1 MNTTIRTIIATA
13 TALIVIAAIYFSMPI
28 VKIKPQGIVL
38 PAETLTGH
46 YSGDVKLYDSGD
58 APIGS
63 RELGFISVE
72 YHVTH
77 LSNQLNQLI
86 IEKAKTLAAN
96 AGGDGLVYNLG
107 HSVGKQSSPMKMIVL
122 KGYVVKTPYAMEAGQ

>member
-1 MNTTIRTIIATA
+1 MNINIRTIIATL
-13 TALIVIAAIYFSMPI
+13 TALIVIACIYLTMPTI
-28 VKIKPQGIVL
+28 KIKPQGIVL
-38 PAETLTGH
+38 PAETLTAPH
-46 YSGDVKLYDSGD
+46 SGDVTLYDSGD
-58 APIGS
+58 APLGS
-63 RELGFISVE
+63 QELGFISVE

-122 KGYVVKTPYAMEAGQ
+122 KGYVVKTPYAMEAAQ